1 VAPAETIGNFKGAL
15 EKLKH
20 DIKPTMEKWLKDYD
34 RNPTTT
40 HQTTNPTPNRPNNLA
55 DKPTNKITPF
65 FHPPYLL
72 FTLTSGSYLLCR
84 SFFLYH
90 GYCNM
95 WYDPTLSATL
105 SFCTVIVP
113 SFATFIV
120 HIVTS
125 PPISYQV

>member
-1 VAPAETIGNFKGAL
+1 MAPAETIGNFKGAL

-65 FHPPYLL
+65 FTPSPPY
-72 FTLTSGSYLLCR
+72 FHANKRY
-84 SFFLYH
+84 F
-90 GYCNM
+90 
-95 WYDPTLSATL
+95 PTPSATL
-105 SFCTVIVP
+105 SFCAVIVP

-120 HIVTS
+120 HLVTS